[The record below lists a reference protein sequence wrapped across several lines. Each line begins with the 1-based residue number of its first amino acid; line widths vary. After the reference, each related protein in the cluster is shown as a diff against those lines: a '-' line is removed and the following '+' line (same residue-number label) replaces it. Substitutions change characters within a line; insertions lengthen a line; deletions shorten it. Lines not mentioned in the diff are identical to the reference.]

1 MVTEP
6 KLDLDQIRA
15 VIKIASESPDV
26 AELEVASETLK
37 VVVKKVAGAVRPVV
51 STPASSPSA
60 SPAAVPSTQPAATG
74 STDQLVS
81 ITAPM
86 VGTFYRAAK
95 PDASPFVAEGDL
107 VEPGQAVCIIEA
119 MKLFNE
125 IQSEVRGRVAKIL
138 VENASPV
145 EYGQLLMLDGGGV
158 FHQNLRDASP
168 NLTLDFIEEFHRL
181 DDAHRLSGFDQVPF
195 GYERRGVGFGRA
207 VKCPDHRGR
216 NGHELVGRPGRRR
229 LGRRDRCG

>member
-37 VVVKKVAGAVRPVV
+37 VVVKKVAGAVRAVV

-145 EYGQLLMLDGGGV
+145 EYGQLLMLVDTT
-158 FHQNLRDASP
+158 AP
-168 NLTLDFIEEFHRL
+168 
-181 DDAHRLSGFDQVPF
+181 
-195 GYERRGVGFGRA
+195 
-207 VKCPDHRGR
+207 
-216 NGHELVGRPGRRR
+216 
-229 LGRRDRCG
+229 

>member
-1 MVTEP
+1 MTEP

-37 VVVKKVAGAVRPVV
+37 VVVRKVI
-51 STPASSPSA
+51 STPSA
-60 SPAAVPSTQPAATG
+60 SPSTSPGAVPFAPPSVTTG
-74 STDQLVS
+74 PTDQLVP

-86 VGTFYRAAK
+86 VGTFYRAPK
-95 PDASPFVAEGDL
+95 PDAPPFVAEGDA
-107 VEPGQAVCIIEA
+107 VEPGQAVCVIEA

-145 EYGQLLMLDGGGV
+145 EYGQLLMLVDTT
-158 FHQNLRDASP
+158 AP
-168 NLTLDFIEEFHRL
+168 
-181 DDAHRLSGFDQVPF
+181 
-195 GYERRGVGFGRA
+195 
-207 VKCPDHRGR
+207 
-216 NGHELVGRPGRRR
+216 
-229 LGRRDRCG
+229 

>member
-1 MVTEP
+1 VTEP

-37 VVVKKVAGAVRPVV
+37 VVVKKVAGAVRAVV

-145 EYGQLLMLDGGGV
+145 EYGQLLMLVDTT
-158 FHQNLRDASP
+158 AP
-168 NLTLDFIEEFHRL
+168 
-181 DDAHRLSGFDQVPF
+181 
-195 GYERRGVGFGRA
+195 
-207 VKCPDHRGR
+207 
-216 NGHELVGRPGRRR
+216 
-229 LGRRDRCG
+229 

>member
-37 VVVKKVAGAVRPVV
+37 VVVKKVAGAVRAVV
-51 STPASSPSA
+51 STPSSS
-60 SPAAVPSTQPAATG
+60 SSTSSAAVPSAPPSAPTG
-74 STDQLVS
+74 SSDQLVP

-86 VGTFYRAAK
+86 VGTFYRAPK
-95 PDASPFVAEGDL
+95 PDAPPFIAEGDL

-125 IQSEVRGRVAKIL
+125 IQSEVRGRVAKIM

-145 EYGQLLMLDGGGV
+145 EYGQLLMLVDTT
-158 FHQNLRDASP
+158 AP
-168 NLTLDFIEEFHRL
+168 
-181 DDAHRLSGFDQVPF
+181 
-195 GYERRGVGFGRA
+195 
-207 VKCPDHRGR
+207 
-216 NGHELVGRPGRRR
+216 
-229 LGRRDRCG
+229 

>member
-26 AELEVASETLK
+26 AELEVASETLR
-37 VVVKKVAGAVRPVV
+37 VVVKKVAGAVRAVL
-51 STPASSPSA
+51 SSPS
-60 SPAAVPSTQPAATG
+60 SSSSAAVPSAPSSAAIG
-74 STDQLVS
+74 SSDQLVP

-86 VGTFYRAAK
+86 VGTFYRAPK
-95 PDASPFVAEGDL
+95 PDAPPFIAEGDL

-125 IQSEVRGRVAKIL
+125 IQSEVRGRVAKIM

-145 EYGQLLMLDGGGV
+145 EYGQLLMLVDTTT
-158 FHQNLRDASP
+158 P
-168 NLTLDFIEEFHRL
+168 
-181 DDAHRLSGFDQVPF
+181 
-195 GYERRGVGFGRA
+195 
-207 VKCPDHRGR
+207 
-216 NGHELVGRPGRRR
+216 
-229 LGRRDRCG
+229 

>member
-1 MVTEP
+1 MTEP

-37 VVVKKVAGAVRPVV
+37 VVVKKVAGSVRAVV
-51 STPASSPSA
+51 STPSPSSSS
-60 SPAAVPSTQPAATG
+60 SPAAFSSAPTG

-86 VGTFYRAAK
+86 VGTFYRASK

-138 VENASPV
+138 VDNASPV
-145 EYGQLLMLDGGGV
+145 EYGQLLMLVDTT
-158 FHQNLRDASP
+158 AS
-168 NLTLDFIEEFHRL
+168 
-181 DDAHRLSGFDQVPF
+181 
-195 GYERRGVGFGRA
+195 
-207 VKCPDHRGR
+207 
-216 NGHELVGRPGRRR
+216 
-229 LGRRDRCG
+229 